1 MSVSGTRLFL
11 ITLLMLVGLF
21 NSAIA
26 NDSNNYWGIQYN
38 AVDYD
43 DELGLTMKPTAL
55 VVRMGTFINDYL
67 AVEGRIGFGF
77 SDDEAIID
85 TGTDSVLGD
94 YSASLG
100 LDIESLFGFYVLGV
114 MPVSSDFDLYG
125 LIGVSSIDFGLTAN
139 LNTTNLGSIS
149 ATDSETENGL
159 SYGVG
164 TSIGM
169 GENSSLNLEY
179 MSYLDKSDYTLNS
192 INVGFLFNF

>member
-1 MSVSGTRLFL
+1 MSVSGPKLFL
-11 ITLLMLVGLF
+11 VAMLMLMGGG

-26 NDSNNYWGIQYN
+26 NDSNNYSGIQYN
-38 AVDYD
+38 VVDYD
-43 DELGLTMKPTAL
+43 EQGLTVKPTAL

-149 ATDSETENGL
+149 ATDSETENGF
-159 SYGVG
+159 SYGLG

-179 MSYLDKSDYTLNS
+179 MSYLDKSDYTLNA

>member
-11 ITLLMLVGLF
+11 ITLLMLVGVF

-26 NDSNNYWGIQYN
+26 NDSNNYSGIQYS
-38 AVDYD
+38 AIDYE

-55 VVRMGTFINDYL
+55 VVRMGSFINDYL
-67 AVEGRIGFGF
+67 AVEGRIGFGL
-77 SDDEAIID
+77 SDDK
-85 TGTDSVLGD
+85 TTGSGTDAVLGD
-94 YSASLG
+94 FNASLG

-114 MPVSSDFDLYG
+114 MPVSSGFDLYG

-139 LNTTNLGSIS
+139 LNTANLGSIS
-149 ATDSETENGL
+149 ATGSETENGL

-192 INVGFLFNF
+192 INAGFLFNF